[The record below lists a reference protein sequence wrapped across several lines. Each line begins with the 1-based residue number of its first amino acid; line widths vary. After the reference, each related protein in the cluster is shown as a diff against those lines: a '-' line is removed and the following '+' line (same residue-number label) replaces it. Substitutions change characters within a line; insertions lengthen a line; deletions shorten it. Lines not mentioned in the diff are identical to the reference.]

1 MVQWKAGADKG
12 KFSEVSTDAV
22 RNYNDEDFDEDGN
35 PIEEGQTEAIVEW
48 RQGKKQKHGWPLHAG
63 AVLFVHNNRFAIA
76 KKMQECVEKKDL
88 GKRLKRPLKT
98 PKRYESSSDG
108 SDTEPVKKTS
118 SETSMAK
125 QCLQK
130 YKSGSTAETRDVEVD
145 HLKSV
150 QLQKENQDL
159 KEENHN
165 LKEMLFKEMPMF
177 LTEIK
182 EILHRSMNNIR
193 RSSTPEVDPPTT
205 PKSGHSMKT
214 GTPTQVLDK
223 VEIYPGTGVFC
234 DKLVWALAN
243 NSHTATSFVRTL
255 LVNLFPLDVLLKS
268 NLRGRSKD
276 TTEHRPAL
284 DATKIDAIYRATLQ
298 KWPNT
303 PQAVIGSAIN
313 GKLAELRNKSKQKLQ
328 HTWTQSEGDVS
339 TE

>member
-1 MVQWKAGADKG
+1 MRRFALVQWKAGADKG

-108 SDTEPVKKTS
+108 SDTEPV
-118 SETSMAK
+118 
-125 QCLQK
+125 
-130 YKSGSTAETRDVEVD
+130 
-145 HLKSV
+145 
-150 QLQKENQDL
+150 
-159 KEENHN
+159 
-165 LKEMLFKEMPMF
+165 
-177 LTEIK
+177 
-182 EILHRSMNNIR
+182 
-193 RSSTPEVDPPTT
+193 
-205 PKSGHSMKT
+205 
-214 GTPTQVLDK
+214 
-223 VEIYPGTGVFC
+223 EIYPGTGVFC

-313 GKLAELRNKSKQKLQ
+313 GKLAELRNKSISTVYLMSDSFLGMDQQYDMYLNVMPA
-328 HTWTQSEGDVS
+328 SIASPVNIEVS
-339 TE
+339 DAVSDLALE